1 MYLLFQLKSHAY
13 MYESTPQHIID
24 EESAPGP
31 VAHWMESSD
40 SDSELS
46 SGSES
51 SSSSGSNTTAKR
63 IKRALVGRRRR
74 KSSSG
79 SKDTA
84 DVDATRSPSIA
95 AGSHSPEDLH
105 SIGGPQPSA
114 IDFAEDGNDEDRE
127 KGHGRSRKN
136 SIIGVLTKRERRK
149 YRKRRAKREGK
160 RAQRDGTDA
169 TNESAVASTSAE
181 TRLEE
186 DPNAPRHI
194 DFAIPEDSGVV
205 TDSSQK
211 RTFTLRGISSTI
223 RPNVFMQPPPVPEPV
238 DSRPVPRVKYGIRR
252 TNSLPDRLD
261 QTLPPPARALSANLQ
276 PVRITSTAM
285 AERKPE
291 SEDEENI
298 SRTTAVLLLLI
309 STGLVAVCAEFMVD
323 SINAVVSGGSGL
335 SEAFIGLII
344 LPIVGNAAE
353 HVTAV
358 TVASKNKMDLAIG
371 VAVGSSIQIGKF
383 FRLNTTFHTNV
394 SSSLRDSV
402 HCPTR
407 LVYVEGDVP
416 VLHSL

>member
-1 MYLLFQLKSHAY
+1 MFQLKSHAY

-31 VAHWMESSD
+31 VAHWMESDTD
-40 SDSELS
+40 SDSS

-51 SSSSGSNTTAKR
+51 SSSSASNTTAKR
-63 IKRALVGRRRR
+63 IRRAIVGRRLR

-84 DVDATRSPSIA
+84 DADATRSPSITTCSISPTHTDGTTEDPHSA
-95 AGSHSPEDLH
+95 AGL
-105 SIGGPQPSA
+105 QPST
-114 IDFAEDGNDEDRE
+114 IDFAEDGDDEDRE

-136 SIIGVLTKRERRK
+136 SFIGVLSKRERRK
-149 YRKRRAKREGK
+149 HRKRREKREAK
-160 RAQRDGTDA
+160 RAQRERADA
-169 TNESAVASTSAE
+169 TKEPPVLSTAAE
-181 TRLEE
+181 KQPGE

-194 DFAIPEDSGVV
+194 DFAITEDAGVV

-223 RPNVFMQPPPVPEPV
+223 RPNVFMQPPPVPDPV
-238 DSRPVPRVKYGIRR
+238 PSSPVPRVKYGIRR
-252 TNSLPDRLD
+252 TNSLPDRLN
-261 QTLPPPARALSANLQ
+261 QTLSAPAHVPTTNLQ
-276 PVRITSTAM
+276 PVRIASTAI
-285 AERKPE
+285 AERIPAAE
-291 SEDEENI
+291 EDEENI

-323 SINAVVSGGSGL
+323 SINAVVSGNSGL

-371 VAVGSSIQIGKF
+371 VAVGSSIQIGI
-383 FRLNTTFHTNV
+383 
-394 SSSLRDSV
+394 
-402 HCPTR
+402 
-407 LVYVEGDVP
+407 
-416 VLHSL
+416 HSRFIFTISCTD